1 MKPFRMVWIF
11 LLYLGVNI
19 MVHFPF
25 MRYPPCGSHVWRQ
38 CNTLA
43 MARNFA
49 EESLDI
55 THPRIDRRN
64 ETNGVTGS
72 HFPLYEWL
80 LGVKWK
86 YAGHSEFLARCFSL
100 AIFTLAM
107 CAFYLLLLQLGF
119 RHFESAIGGLLLL
132 SIPQFYY
139 DSINAM
145 PDILALML
153 GLTSCFLFI
162 VYYRNNK
169 LWVIVT
175 AFVCAMLSGLV
186 KPQFLII
193 PASSIVFINFRRNVI
208 LLTVLSWL
216 LIAGAVYAW
225 YQYALELTQAQ
236 NLKEFGLW
244 IQPVDTSVKI
254 QTIYANIISDVPELL
269 VGWAML
275 LALTILICLNVQH
288 FEINRMNTFM
298 LVWFLAF
305 LAFYWVAI
313 ERMRQHSYYFMAV
326 LPVSVIMLLQLTRHY
341 RYGKTLIILTLAL
354 NFAWAMGRIIPSR
367 WVASKMNIPTEFID
381 TAQRRELENIVPE
394 GSRAVIGPDLSGC
407 IYFYF
412 THTKGYS
419 FAEPIELLE
428 QKQEGSYIEV
438 MRSHGVKYLI
448 CQESRDMETV
458 LHLIRDKTFVKQV
471 GSFQVWQLD

>member
-1 MKPFRMVWIF
+1 MKPLKMVGIF
-11 LLYLGVNI
+11 ALYLLVNVA
-19 MVHFPF
+19 VHFPF
-25 MRYPPCGSHVWRQ
+25 MHYPPCGAHVWRQ

-80 LGVKWK
+80 LGAKWK
-86 YAGHSEFLARCFSL
+86 YSGHSELFARFFSL
-100 AIFTLAM
+100 VIFTLAM
-107 CAFYLLLLQLGF
+107 FAFYLLLLQLGF
-119 RHFESAIGGLLLL
+119 RHFESTIGGLLLL

-162 VYYRNNK
+162 VYYRSNK
-169 LWVIVT
+169 LGFIV
-175 AFVCAMLSGLV
+175 AACICALLAGMV

-193 PASSIVFINFRRNVI
+193 PASSIVFISFRKDAI
-208 LLTVLSWL
+208 LSTVLAWL
-216 LIAGAVYAW
+216 LIAGAVFAW
-225 YQYALELTQAQ
+225 YNYALQLTQAQ

-244 IQPVDTSVKI
+244 IEPIDTSVKI
-254 QTIYANIISDVPELL
+254 QTIYTNLISDVPELL
-269 VGWAML
+269 VGWAL
-275 LALTILICLNVQH
+275 LLVLTVLICLNVQR
-288 FEINRMNTFM
+288 FEINRINTFI
-298 LVWFLAF
+298 LIWFLAF
-305 LAFYWVAI
+305 LAFYWIAI
-313 ERMRQHSYYFMAV
+313 ERMRHHSYYFMAV
-326 LPVSVIMLLQLTRHY
+326 LPLSIILLLQLIKHY
-341 RYGKTLIILTLAL
+341 KYSKVLIVLTLTL
-354 NFAWAMGRIIPSR
+354 NLAWAMGRIIPSR
-367 WVASKMNIPTEFID
+367 WVNAKMNIPTEFLD
-381 TAQRRELENIVPE
+381 TTQRRQLENAVPK
-394 GSRAVIGPDLSGC
+394 GDRVVIGPDLSGC

-428 QKQEGSYIEV
+428 QKQEGRYIEV
-438 MRSHGVKYLI
+438 MRNYGVKYLI
-448 CQESRDMETV
+448 CEQSHDMETV
-458 LHLIRDKTFVKQV
+458 INLIDNKTFVKQV
-471 GSFQVWQLD
+471 GAFQVWKLD

>member
-1 MKPFRMVWIF
+1 MRTVWIF

-19 MVHFPF
+19 LVHFPF
-25 MRYPPCGSHVWRQ
+25 MRYPPCGAHVWRQ

-55 THPRIDRRN
+55 TQPRIDRRN

-80 LGVKWK
+80 LGLKWK
-86 YAGHSEFLARCFSL
+86 YVGQSELLARCFSL

-107 CAFYLLLLQLGF
+107 LAFYLLLVELRF
-119 RHFESAIGGLLLL
+119 RHFESAVGGLLLL

-153 GLTSCFLFI
+153 GLCSCLFFI
-162 VYYRNNK
+162 VYFRNNK
-169 LWVIVT
+169 PGILLA
-175 AFVCAMLSGLV
+175 AFACAVLGGMV

-193 PASSIVFINFRRNVI
+193 PASSIAFISFKRNAI
-208 LLTVLSWL
+208 LLTIFSWVLTG
-216 LIAGAVYAW
+216 IAVYAW
-225 YQYALELTQAQ
+225 YSYALKLTQAQ

-244 IQPVDTSVKI
+244 IEPVETSVKL
-254 QTIYANIISDVPELL
+254 QTIYANLVSDVPELL

-275 LALTILICLNVQH
+275 LALTILICLNVQR
-288 FEINRMNTFM
+288 FEINRTNTFM
-298 LVWFLAF
+298 IIWILAF
-305 LAFYWVAI
+305 MAFYWIAI

-326 LPVSVIMLLQLTRHY
+326 LPVSIIMLLQLTKHY
-341 RYGKTLIILTLAL
+341 RHCRTLLAITLAL
-354 NFAWAMGRIIPSR
+354 NFAWSLGRIIPSR
-367 WVASKMNIPTEFID
+367 WVSSKMNIPAEFID
-381 TAQRRELENIVPE
+381 TPQRHELENIVPK
-394 GSRAVIGPDLSGC
+394 GSRVVIGPDLSGC

-419 FAEPIELLE
+419 FAEPIELFE

-448 CQESRDMETV
+448 CQQSSDMETV
-458 LHLIRDKTFVKQV
+458 LHLVRDKTFVKQV
-471 GSFQVWQLD
+471 GSFQVWQLN